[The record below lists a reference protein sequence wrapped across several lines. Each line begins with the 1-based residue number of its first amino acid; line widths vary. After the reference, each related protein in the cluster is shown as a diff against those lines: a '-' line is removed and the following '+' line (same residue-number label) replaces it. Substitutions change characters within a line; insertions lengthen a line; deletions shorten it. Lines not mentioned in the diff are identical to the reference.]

1 LRATER
7 QSLII
12 GRPCSSLNLY
22 LCCRSLVCHSSLRNA
37 LPFTHGRSSGATL
50 PSHDFLGAS
59 LLLTGRRIGDDRC
72 VADKIFLF
80 RFCGSTTHG
89 PVSDQTDA
97 RVPVG
102 SFEIQV
108 CYAMLCCDLLSL
120 AARGEISASQNQRD
134 STTGTGQG
142 ATRESPVKLLEDQI
156 RGKIKGCRRELVHVL
171 TRPLAQN
178 RQGAL
183 GWLTERPGVLI
194 PAFQFFGS
202 SCAVSGLWVRQK
214 TLVTR
219 WHRSCW
225 MPPPYERGSPRSCRE

>member
-1 LRATER
+1 MPCPSLMDGAVALHCLHMISWGQAYCLQGGGSVMIGVLRIR
-7 QSLII
+7 FS
-12 GRPCSSLNLY
+12 CSGS
-22 LCCRSLVCHSSLRNA
+22 VAAQH
-37 LPFTHGRSSGATL
+37 
-50 PSHDFLGAS
+50 
-59 LLLTGRRIGDDRC
+59 TGRCRIKQMRAFPWAHLRSKC
-72 VADKIFLF
+72 
-80 RFCGSTTHG
+80 
-89 PVSDQTDA
+89 
-97 RVPVG
+97 
-102 SFEIQV
+102 
-108 CYAMLCCDLLSL
+108 AMLCCDLLSL

-171 TRPLAQN
+171 TRPLAQI

-202 SCAVSGLWVRQK
+202 SCAVSGLCVRQK